1 MSIWQTKAWQEM
13 LKKSWQ
19 VEKTIE
25 FQNIFIEKR
34 KIWLSEFWLFVLWIN
49 FENLNENI
57 LKELKNICKK
67 EKALFLQLENLDY
80 SGLGFKL
87 QKVGNADMYSL
98 QEGFSFQ
105 RKYYKKF
112 ITPYTAIIDLK
123 KSEEEILAEMKPKW
137 RYNIRLAEKKWVK
150 VSEFPKTEQNIKIF
164 YDLMMQTTSRD
175 NFFWNT
181 LNYYKIFLENIES
194 SKLLFAE
201 YEGNIIAAWIFT
213 YYEKIAIYYYWAST
227 SDKNFRN
234 LMAPYLLQWEAI
246 KIWKNLWCEIYDF
259 LWIAEEWEKNS
270 PLAWVT
276 DFKLKFTKSGTKVSE
291 SLIFVNK
298 KLKYLFINI
307 LRKIRK

>member
-13 LKKSWQ
+13 LKKSGQ

-34 KIWLSEFWLFVLWIN
+34 KIGLSEFGLFVLGIN

-67 EKALFLQLENLDY
+67 EKSLFLQLESYTLPLTHLSPKERGDY
-80 SGLGFKL
+80 YL
-87 QKVGNADMYSL
+87 QTHN
-98 QEGFSFQ
+98 FQ
-105 RKYYKKF
+105 KKYYKKF

-123 KSEEEILAEMKPKW
+123 KSEEEILAEMKPKG
-137 RYNIRLAEKKWVK
+137 RYNIRLAEKKGVK

-175 NFFWNT
+175 NFFGNT
-181 LNYYKIFLENIES
+181 LNYYKIFLKSIES

-201 YEGNIIAAWIFT
+201 YEGNIIAAGIFT
-213 YYEKIAIYYYWAST
+213 YEQKIAIYYYGAST

-246 KIWKNLWCEIYDF
+246 KIGKNLGCEIYDF
-259 LWIAEEWEKNS
+259 LGIAGEGEENS
-270 PLAWVT
+270 SLAGVT
-276 DFKLKFTKSGTKVSE
+276 DFKLKFTKSGIKVSE